1 MYQSKIAKKLTLF
14 SSMDFSPE
22 SNLRSNNTRNISTVN
37 FNSNFDMQTV
47 DELENLVSVRDLKL
61 PAKIAIGTGIG
72 ETGKWL
78 VGAEV
83 TLKNKGSLANS
94 YNAFDNV
101 SYEKFTKYTLGGFY
115 VPNTKS
121 FSSYTQRIV
130 YRAGLKYEKTGLII
144 NSQSI
149 TDAGFTLGL
158 GLPIIGSFSNI
169 NIGFELGKRGTTS
182 ANLVQENYANLSV
195 SFSLNDKWFVKT
207 KFN

>member
-1 MYQSKIAKKLTLF
+1 
-14 SSMDFSPE
+14 
-22 SNLRSNNTRNISTVN
+22 
-37 FNSNFDMQTV
+37 MQTV
-47 DELENLVSVRDLKL
+47 DELENLVSVKDLKL

-72 ETGKWL
+72 QTGKWL
-78 VGAEV
+78 VGAEI

-101 SYEKFTKYTLGGFY
+101 GYEKFTKYTLGGFY
-115 VPNTKS
+115 VPNAKS
-121 FSSYTQRIV
+121 FSSYVQRIV

-149 TDAGFTLGL
+149 TDTGLTLGL
-158 GLPIIGSFSNI
+158 GLPITGSFSNI
-169 NIGFELGKRGTTS
+169 NIGFELGKRGTTA
-182 ANLVQENYANLSV
+182 ANLVQENYANLNV

>member
-1 MYQSKIAKKLTLF
+1 
-14 SSMDFSPE
+14 MDYSPE

-47 DELENLVSVRDLKL
+47 DELENLVSVKDLKL

-72 ETGKWL
+72 QTGKWL
-78 VGAEV
+78 VGAEI

-101 SYEKFTKYTLGGFY
+101 GYEKFTKYTLGGFY
-115 VPNTKS
+115 VPNAKS
-121 FSSYTQRIV
+121 FSSYVQRIV

-149 TDAGFTLGL
+149 TDTGLTLGL
-158 GLPIIGSFSNI
+158 GLPITGSFSNI

-182 ANLVQENYANLSV
+182 ANLVQENYANLNV